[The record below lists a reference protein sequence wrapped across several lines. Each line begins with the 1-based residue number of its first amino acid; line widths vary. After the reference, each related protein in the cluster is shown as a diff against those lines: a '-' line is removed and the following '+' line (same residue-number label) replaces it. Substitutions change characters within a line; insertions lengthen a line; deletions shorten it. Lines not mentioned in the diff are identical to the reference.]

1 MPAQRSTSRLP
12 ACVLLVLTLVGCTT
26 SSPPTPPVAP
36 ARIPSP
42 PVTLGPQHSHTT
54 LPILEPLLVRLQSL
68 LDKPPSSETSLP
80 QK

>member
-1 MPAQRSTSRLP
+1 MPVLQSLSRLP
-12 ACVLLVLTLVGCTT
+12 ACALLVSTLAGCAT

-42 PVTLGPQHSHTT
+42 PVTLGPQHLQPMLPT
-54 LPILEPLLVRLQSL
+54 LQPLLLRLQSL
-68 LDKPPSSETSLP
+68 LDNPPSNETSSQ

>member
-1 MPAQRSTSRLP
+1 MHAQRLINKLP
-12 ACVLLVLTLVGCTT
+12 ACGFLVLTLVGCAT
-26 SSPPTPPVAP
+26 SSPPTPPVTP

-42 PVTLGPQHSHTT
+42 PVTLGPQHSQPM

-68 LDKPPSSETSLP
+68 LDNPPSSETSLP

>member
-1 MPAQRSTSRLP
+1 MHAQRLINKLP
-12 ACVLLVLTLVGCTT
+12 ACALLVSTLVGCAT
-26 SSPPTPPVAP
+26 SSPPTPPVTP

-42 PVTLGPQHSHTT
+42 PVTLGPQHSQPM

-68 LDKPPSSETSLP
+68 LDNPPSSATSLP

>member
-12 ACVLLVLTLVGCTT
+12 ACVLLVLTLVGCAT

-42 PVTLGPQHSHTT
+42 PVTLGPQHLQPMLPT
-54 LPILEPLLVRLQSL
+54 LQPLLLRLQSL
-68 LDKPPSSETSLP
+68 LDNPPSNETSSR